1 MKLLLVRGVPGSG
14 KSTYAKQWAEEN
26 NAVHVEA
33 YMYFV
38 QPSGRYA
45 FDPKQIG
52 AAHDW
57 CQLKAAKALE
67 EGHNCV
73 VSNTFVKRWELEPYF
88 KMAKVL
94 GAEISLY
101 VCRGHWLNVHGV
113 PQHVLDRMA
122 QNFEEWE
129 SSHDNI

>member
-1 MKLLLVRGVPGSG
+1 MKLLLVRGIPGSG

-33 YMYFV
+33 DMYFV
-38 QPSGRYA
+38 QPSGHYA

-67 EGHNCV
+67 EG
-73 VSNTFVKRWELEPYF
+73 TI
-88 KMAKVL
+88 VL
-94 GAEISLY
+94 CLTPL
-101 VCRGHWLNVHGV
+101 LNVGNLSPISKWQRFWV
-113 PQHVLDRMA
+113 QKFPYMFAVD
-122 QNFEEWE
+122 
-129 SSHDNI
+129 IG